1 MNKDIVD
8 IVMEK
13 EFIELTEQERSELQ
27 EFCSTEEEYDQLKD
41 VFTNVEN
48 MTFGTFVPKQETKD
62 RLDQLFDQTYPK
74 AAPMWYSSILT
85 VLVPRE
91 KPIHRQPLMQIAAV
105 ALLLIMVVPLFR
117 SEMSAD
123 ATLLADNDVPATEN
137 VNLNEESAVEQDEAQ
152 EQAAES
158 SAETRNMEDS
168 NRGGVTETLTSSVD
182 DEMNASGAGLALAV
196 PPAPV
201 STHPDGIF
209 IGRSDTEVAYSQPA
223 SESSDLLD
231 LLTVT
236 F

>member
-13 EFIELTEQERSELQ
+13 EFVELTEQERSELQ
-27 EFCSTEEEYDQLKD
+27 EFCSTQEEYDQLKD

-48 MTFGTFVPKQETKD
+48 MTFETVVPRQETKD
-62 RLDQLFDQTYPK
+62 RLDELFDQTYPK

-105 ALLLIMVVPLFR
+105 ALLFIMVVPLFR
-117 SEMSAD
+117 SDMTAD
-123 ATLLADNDVPATEN
+123 ATMLADNTNPTIEN
-137 VNLNEESAVEQDEAQ
+137 NSLDEELGTEQDEAQ
-152 EQAAES
+152 EQVAES
-158 SAETRNMEDS
+158 DAETRSMEDS
-168 NRGGVTETLTSSVD
+168 NRGTVAETLTAEAD
-182 DEMNASGAGLALAV
+182 DEINGFGAGLALASS
-196 PPAPV
+196 PAPV

-209 IGRSDTEVAYSQPA
+209 IGTLDTEVAYSQPA
-223 SESSDLLD
+223 SESADLLD